1 MVSVVHA
8 CSKAAVKNRLNS
20 VIKTISLLLFQD
32 DTALKNGTGKAF
44 SEQRSSVKMDSG
56 RGGPTLKTRKSR
68 SARHVSKKHYIVV
81 SCKELSC

>member
-32 DTALKNGTGKAF
+32 DAALKNGTGKAF
-44 SEQRSSVKMDSG
+44 FRAKIFCEDGLGKGGSHTQDEEVPLCEAKKMI
-56 RGGPTLKTRKSR
+56 LYL
-68 SARHVSKKHYIVV
+68 H
-81 SCKELSC
+81 KELSC